1 VNDSARA
8 LRGPLREALQAAR
21 VAAGIVATV
30 VLAVLVAACGDSP
43 SSTGSRGSPS
53 RGGSSSARSAEPF
66 SVCMRS
72 HGVPRYPD
80 PNPGSP
86 GFPAVMKSARAV
98 GVSPSRLEAAER
110 GCYHTLP
117 IDATKLNRLSL
128 AQCEYIGDCPR
139 ALVQQA
145 MTQLENY
152 ARCMRSHGLPQWPDP
167 VIGANGAPYFAIST
181 SKDGFDPYSSQ
192 VQAKDRVCTRVEH
205 PAIGGAP
212 VAVSP

>member
-1 VNDSARA
+1 VNASARA
-8 LRGPLREALQAAR
+8 IRAPLRAAR
-21 VAAGIVATV
+21 VAVAIVATAG
-30 VLAVLVAACGDSP
+30 LAGLVAACGGSP

-53 RGGSSSARSAEPF
+53 GGSSSSARSAEPF

-72 HGVPRYPD
+72 RGVPRYPD
-80 PNPGSP
+80 PSPGSP
-86 GFPAVMKSARAV
+86 EFPAVVKSARAV
-98 GVSPSRLEAAER
+98 GVSPSKLEAAER

-152 ARCMRSHGLPQWPDP
+152 ARCMRDHGLPKWPDP

-192 VQAKDRVCTRVEH
+192 VQAKDRICTRVEH

-212 VAVSP
+212 IAVSP